1 MKALFAR
8 RKSSRS
14 VPASRSLLRRA
25 LVLPATVVV
34 AVPALAT
41 EAQAGHQRTVNG
53 SVAMRIMDHETFGAN
68 AVCNRSVDLKPAVVT
83 VGGHVRVKAWAKC
96 GGEIRVEVH
105 YKLTLDP
112 NGVVRVTEGIVKFF
126 EGDSENTGDL
136 DGASA
141 FANMILFP
149 GLSLSRNVHVQ
160 NWNEGQPDD
169 TADVRL
175 TVRN

>member
-1 MKALFAR
+1 MR

-14 VPASRSLLRRA
+14 VSSSRSLLRRA
-25 LVLPATVVV
+25 LVLPAAVVV
-34 AVPALAT
+34 VVPALAT
-41 EAQAGHQRTVNG
+41 EAQASHQRTVNG
-53 SVAMRIMDHETFGAN
+53 SVSMRIMDYENFGPN
-68 AVCNRSVDLKPAVVT
+68 TVCNRNFSLTPVTVT
-83 VGGHVRVKAWAKC
+83 VGTSKRVAAWSKC

-105 YKLTLDP
+105 YKLTHEP

-141 FANMILFP
+141 FGNMVLFP

-169 TADVRL
+169 KADVRL
-175 TVRN
+175 TLRN